1 MWSFG
6 WKLEVDK
13 KKEIVDYKT
22 KQMEKNWLSET
33 FI

>member
-13 KKEIVDYKT
+13 KKETVDYKT